1 RPAQF
6 DTRRRR
12 NDGTEL
18 IVTDMMYQA
27 NGSGSHAPSNTQ
39 WSSGIPYFNPH
50 VEYCAR
56 AVPERTGHQL
66 TADNAVRRSYLIRF
80 SVIRFRPVMGGC
92 TIRIP
97 GNISGRGEH
106 RARTGVGGS
115 KSSCSSQRKPI
126 KFQKR
131 A

>member
-56 AVPERTGHQL
+56 AVPEGTGHQL
-66 TADNAVRRSYLIRF
+66 TADNAVRSVQF
-80 SVIRFRPVMGGC
+80 SETTILRGVWGNRGGHPLAVHEKIGPDASL
-92 TIRIP
+92 TDGPYYAYRD
-97 GNISGRGEH
+97 
-106 RARTGVGGS
+106 
-115 KSSCSSQRKPI
+115 
-126 KFQKR
+126 
-131 A
+131 